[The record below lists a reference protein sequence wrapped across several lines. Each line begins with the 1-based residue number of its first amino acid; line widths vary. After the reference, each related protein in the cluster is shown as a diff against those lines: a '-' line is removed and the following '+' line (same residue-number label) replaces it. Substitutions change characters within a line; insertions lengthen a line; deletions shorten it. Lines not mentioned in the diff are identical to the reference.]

1 MRSRL
6 VKQIIICCFIV
17 IICGVVVFLVRGYF
31 LDSDNN
37 KFNVTNELKEKYEY
51 NEFQVI
57 NVTTEMLIQRYFID
71 FKSKLLTSPK
81 EAYDL
86 LSRESKKE
94 FDNYTSFL
102 EFINNNIEQIRTSTI
117 EKYTIQN
124 FDSSQRYIVLDQYNN
139 KYTFT
144 AKAILVYEVT
154 LDFNNEITSIF
165 E

>member
-1 MRSRL
+1 MKSRL

-37 KFNVTNELKEKYEY
+37 EFNVTNELKEKYEY

-57 NVTTEMLIQRYFID
+57 NVTTEMLIQRYFVD

-86 LSRESKKE
+86 LSSESKKE
-94 FDNYTSFL
+94 FDNYTSFS

-124 FDSSQRYIVLDQYNN
+124 FDNSQRYIVLDQYNN

>member
-1 MRSRL
+1 MKSRL

-57 NVTTEMLIQRYFID
+57 NVTTEMLIQRYFVD

-86 LSRESKKE
+86 LSSESKKE
-94 FDNYTSFL
+94 FDNYTSFS

>member
-1 MRSRL
+1 MKSRL

-37 KFNVTNELKEKYEY
+37 EFNVTNELKEKYEY

-57 NVTTEMLIQRYFID
+57 NVTTEMLIQRYFVD

-94 FDNYTSFL
+94 FDNYTSFS

-124 FDSSQRYIVLDQYNN
+124 FDNSQRYIVLDQYNN

>member
-1 MRSRL
+1 MKSRL

-37 KFNVTNELKEKYEY
+37 EFNVTNELKEKYEY

-57 NVTTEMLIQRYFID
+57 NVTTEMLIQRYFVD

-86 LSRESKKE
+86 LSSESKKE
-94 FDNYTSFL
+94 FDNYTSFS